1 MNPSHAI
8 NQINNSRNKKNPH
21 LVVLDLQWRLVCHP
35 TTPYDGGGLPA

>member
-1 MNPSHAI
+1 MQ
-8 NQINNSRNKKNPH
+8 QIKSITQEIKNPH